1 MEIFVIERK
10 VVQNNLK
17 RIENEKDDNLYKKEK
32 LKLDVEILNSVNVN
46 NSRND
51 KRDGDN
57 RLCLNTVVLGVI
69 LHGTIP
75 VAKQRK
81 NG

>member
-51 KRDGDN
+51 KRYGDN

-69 LHGTIP
+69 LHGTIS